1 MERRTFLAAA
11 GVSAA
16 SYRRVL
22 GANDRIGIGIIGIGN
37 IGVGQHIRGLKAL
50 EDRARIVA
58 VCDIYTPRLDR
69 GITLTSAKGYHAY
82 EDLIADPNVDAVI
95 VATPDHWHAKMAID
109 AMRAGKDVDVEKP
122 MCLTIDEAKEMV
134 RVARQTGRVLAVDS
148 EHMAHGIWKP
158 AAALVG
164 AGVLGQLLWSQT
176 SRHRNSLEPP
186 WNYAIDKDA
195 GPGNLDWDRWLGSR
209 PKVPY
214 SPERYFRWR
223 RFWDY
228 GGGITTD
235 LYYHHITPLIHVTGR
250 GFPVRAVAAG
260 GNYVHPVTVLEV
272 PDTFVMTLDFEN
284 RHTMVC
290 GGSLANSVE
299 VPIVIRGHRANI
311 RFFGPNHLRPSYL
324 LVEPE
329 GPFAAEFPDRIAKA
343 GVEGRWVQAEG
354 AAGGRNFRGLPRAQQ
369 EEMIGG
375 LLGEADVKDQYD
387 ADLKK
392 NPALG
397 GDPPKR
403 IDYFA
408 MIFETRAAKQAAQ
421 RVFRVDSPPSESFH
435 ENFLRSIRTREKPV
449 LDGELGYRSQVAVV
463 LGVEAWRR
471 NKVAFFDPKREIMVD
486 APPTP

>member
-1 MERRTFLAAA
+1 
-11 GVSAA
+11 
-16 SYRRVL
+16 
-22 GANDRIGIGIIGIGN
+22 
-37 IGVGQHIRGLKAL
+37 
-50 EDRARIVA
+50 
-58 VCDIYTPRLDR
+58 
-69 GITLTSAKGYHAY
+69 
-82 EDLIADPNVDAVI
+82 
-95 VATPDHWHAKMAID
+95 
-109 AMRAGKDVDVEKP
+109 
-122 MCLTIDEAKEMV
+122 MV
-134 RVARQTGRVLAVDS
+134 RVARETGRVLAVDS

-158 AAALVG
+158 AAALVERG
-164 AGVLGQLLWSQT
+164 SAGTASVEPDQPPSQ
-176 SRHRNSLEPP
+176 RHRAALGIHHRQRRRPRRT
-186 WNYAIDKDA
+186 WT
-195 GPGNLDWDRWLGSR
+195 GTRWLGSR

-250 GFPVRAVAAG
+250 GFPVRAVAGG
-260 GNYVHPVTVLEV
+260 GNYVYSVTVLEV

-299 VPIVIRGHRANI
+299 VPIVIRGHRANM

-329 GPFAAEFPDRIAKA
+329 GPFAAEFADRIAKA

-354 AAGGRNFRGLPRAQQ
+354 AAGGRNFRRLPRAQQ
-369 EEMIGG
+369 EELIGG
-375 LLGEADVKDQYD
+375 LLGEADVKEQYD
-387 ADLKK
+387 ADVKK

-397 GDPPKR
+397 ADPVKR

-408 MIFETRAAKQAAQ
+408 MIFEARTAKQAAQ
-421 RVFRVDSPPSESFH
+421 RAFRVDSPPSESFH

-463 LGVEAWRR
+463 LGVESWRK
-471 NKVAFFDPKREIMVD
+471 NKVAFFDPKQERMVD
-486 APPTP
+486 APPAPTAPTTPPA